1 MKRFLLAAAIVL
13 VASVGAQAQTEKGTW
28 LLGGNTT
35 FQATDGAT
43 IFNASPNIGYFFS
56 NNLAAG
62 LEASFLSAD
71 GASIYAFGPFIKP
84 YFGKSEKGKFFGKGS
99 FLLVGGEGDSQAGF
113 GLGAGYALFL
123 NRSVALEF
131 GANYNKLGEGSGTF
145 GLGVGFQIHFKK

>member
-1 MKRFLLAAAIVL
+1 MKRIVL
-13 VASVGAQAQTEKGTW
+13 SLAIMLMAGMAAQAQTEKGTW
-28 LLGGNTT
+28 LLGGNMT
-35 FQATDGAT
+35 FQATDGASF
-43 IFNASPNIGYFFS
+43 FNASPNIGYFFS

-62 LEASFLSAD
+62 LEASFVSAS
-71 GASIYAFGPFIKP
+71 GANIYAFGPFIKP

-99 FLLVGGEGDSQAGF
+99 FLLVGGEGNSEAGF

>member
-1 MKRFLLAAAIVL
+1 MKRVVLAVAFVL
-13 VASVGAQAQTEKGTW
+13 MAGIAAQAQTEKGTW
-28 LLGGNTT
+28 LLGGNVA
-35 FQATDGAT
+35 FQATDGASV
-43 IFNASPNIGYFFS
+43 FNASPNIGYFFS

-71 GASIYAFGPFIKP
+71 GTNIYAFGPFIKP

-99 FLLVGGEGDSQAGF
+99 FLLAGGEGDSQAGF
-113 GLGAGYALFL
+113 GVGAGYALFL

-131 GANYNKLGEGSGTF
+131 GANYNKLGDATGVF